1 MLAFSFFPR
10 KLTAWFR
17 MNTSH
22 QKYICEPLPS
32 SRACT
37 QSHFAVLCPKRSY
50 AARTFSKSLKFSL
63 SLKGLC
69 SYLEVLRERERESE
83 LLWTQ
88 NSDALCM
95 RVLKIC
101 ERFNPSTCRCGG
113 FECRPWLSL
122 QMGCARWTVGRIPDS
137 ESTWHGCGSKP
148 TGLRLNRWT
157 STPCWFTLTFGR
169 VLDPPPPPSL

>member
-50 AARTFSKSLKFSL
+50 AARPFSKSLKFSL

-69 SYLEVLRERERESE
+69 SYLEVLRERERANCCGHRTLMHFACVSWKSVSDSIPRRAGVADSNVVLGSVCKWDARVE
-83 LLWTQ
+83 LWEEFQIQ
-88 NSDALCM
+88 NPPGTD
-95 RVLKIC
+95 
-101 ERFNPSTCRCGG
+101 
-113 FECRPWLSL
+113 
-122 QMGCARWTVGRIPDS
+122 VGQNQQD
-137 ESTWHGCGSKP
+137 
-148 TGLRLNRWT
+148 
-157 STPCWFTLTFGR
+157 
-169 VLDPPPPPSL
+169 

>member
-1 MLAFSFFPR
+1 
-10 KLTAWFR
+10 

-32 SRACT
+32 SRAYT

-69 SYLEVLRERERESE
+69 SYLEVLRESE